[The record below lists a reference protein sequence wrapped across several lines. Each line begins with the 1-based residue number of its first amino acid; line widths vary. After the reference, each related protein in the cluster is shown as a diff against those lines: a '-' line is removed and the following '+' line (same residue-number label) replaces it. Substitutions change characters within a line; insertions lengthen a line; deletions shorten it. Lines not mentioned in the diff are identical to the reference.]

1 MSSDTRALSPA
12 IWGDISGEGTSN
24 ESVRVNF
31 PGLGSRPSLS
41 SSRVTV
47 LGFSLQMLA
56 VIMVAVL
63 PGQPQRQPARKD
75 VKTRL
80 KGGMKSPA
88 MGPFIISPPFFQLK
102 YSYYCKELCFQTR
115 AKWKMKS
122 VVYPGPHRLILPT
135 HHQKLS

>member
-88 MGPFIISPPFFQLK
+88 MGPFIISPPFFQL
-102 YSYYCKELCFQTR
+102 YTLII
-115 AKWKMKS
+115 AKNYVFRPEQNGK
-122 VVYPGPHRLILPT
+122 
-135 HHQKLS
+135 